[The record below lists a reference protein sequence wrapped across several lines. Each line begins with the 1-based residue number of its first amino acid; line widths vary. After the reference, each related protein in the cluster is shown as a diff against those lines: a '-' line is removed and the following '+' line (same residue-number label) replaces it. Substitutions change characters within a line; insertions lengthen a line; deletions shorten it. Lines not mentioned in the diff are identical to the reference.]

1 MPGMEVK
8 GVRRTFTLKLSRFS
22 RDELA
27 EQADR
32 DGMPLAR
39 VLSLAALYFASDLMR
54 ARLAARLPR
63 FKEGLTEEDGEAL
76 QVTLELDDEVWGA
89 VDDYALRENVPVE
102 RVLEH
107 AAVYYLAD
115 LHSGRMTRR
124 LADADGGT

>member
-1 MPGMEVK
+1 MPRMEVK

-32 DGMPLAR
+32 DGMALAR

-54 ARLAARLPR
+54 ARPAARLPR
-63 FKEGLTEEDGEAL
+63 FKEGLAEEDGQAL
-76 QVTLELDDEVWGA
+76 QVTLELDEEVWGA
-89 VDDYALRENVPVE
+89 VDDYALREKVPVE

-124 LADADGGT
+124 LAD